1 MAWVARS
8 AIALALAAILF
19 AIIWFLLM
27 PLMIEGLSD
36 VLRNSTR

>member
-1 MAWVARS
+1 MTRS
-8 AIALALAAILF
+8 AILLVIAATLG
-19 AIIWFLLM
+19 ATIWFVLM